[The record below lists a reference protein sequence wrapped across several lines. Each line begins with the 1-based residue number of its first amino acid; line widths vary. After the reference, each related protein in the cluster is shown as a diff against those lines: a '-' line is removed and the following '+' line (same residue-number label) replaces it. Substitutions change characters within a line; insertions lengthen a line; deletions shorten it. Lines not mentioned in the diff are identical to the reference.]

1 MKQLTGIVLAMLMAS
16 VLLTGCYSRA
26 CDQPMPSYKGEVK

>member
-1 MKQLTGIVLAMLMAS
+1 MKKLTGIVLALLMVS

-26 CDQPMPSYKGEVK
+26 CDQPVSSYKGEVK